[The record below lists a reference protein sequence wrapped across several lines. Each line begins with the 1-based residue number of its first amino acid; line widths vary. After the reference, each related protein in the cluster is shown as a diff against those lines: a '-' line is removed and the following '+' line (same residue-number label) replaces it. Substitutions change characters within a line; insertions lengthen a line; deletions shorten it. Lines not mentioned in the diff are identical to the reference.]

1 LYDDRLLNHTR
12 VYPGMPEV
20 LDLLSLR
27 MPLAVLTNKP
37 LASTRRIL
45 TGLDLGRHFA
55 DDAVVGGD
63 GPFPRKPDPAG
74 LEHLTTRAG
83 VPAVSTLL
91 VGDSVIDL
99 RTARAA
105 STAICLARY
114 GFGFEGFP
122 QHELGRT
129 DRLID
134 APADLLA
141 L

>member
-1 LYDDRLLNHTR
+1 MH
-12 VYPGMPEV
+12 EV
-20 LDLLSLR
+20 LDMLSLR
-27 MPLAVLTNKP
+27 GPLAVLTNKP

-45 TGLDLGRHFA
+45 AGLDLGRHFA
-55 DDAVVGGD
+55 GDAVVGGD
-63 GPFPRKPDPAG
+63 GPFPRKPDPGG
-74 LEHLTTRAG
+74 LEHLMTRAG
-83 VPAVSTLL
+83 VPAASTLL
-91 VGDSVIDL
+91 VGDSVIDF

-122 QHELGRT
+122 RPELERV
-129 DRLID
+129 DRVID